1 MLQPRIGIAYQLYPN
16 TVVRVGGGRF
26 VENKGIIDNI
36 FPGGN
41 SPFQPT
47 VTRQQRVGR
56 QSGRRAQ
63 LYCRTRSHSHYDE
76 HPPDATNQVELER
89 DLQQQLP
96 GRHSSLSIAYV
107 GARGLHN
114 WDVFDINQA
123 PAGSLTNNPGVN
135 MNYLR
140 PYKGFAF
147 IQQAQSGVSESYN
160 ALQVGWNWQFG
171 EGSTFGAAY
180 TWSKDMDNGSNY
192 HTIVP
197 DTYNT
202 SNLWGPSEFDVRQ
215 VFIVNYLYVLPFFK
229 GQHNLVGKLAGG
241 WQISGNTQLQ
251 TGFPCSVGVA
261 NDYAGVGEFWQLQ
274 LRTSQYSSTGSVG
287 QFWVQHGG
295 VKHLGNFA
303 GSYGCFWQP

>member
-1 MLQPRIGIAYQLYPN
+1 M
-16 TVVRVGGGRF
+16 T
-26 VENKGIIDNI
+26 
-36 FPGGN
+36 
-41 SPFQPT
+41 
-47 VTRQQRVGR
+47 
-56 QSGRRAQ
+56 
-63 LYCRTRSHSHYDE
+63 
-76 HPPDATNQVELER
+76 
-89 DLQQQLP
+89 LQQQLP
-96 GRHSSLSIAYV
+96 GRHSALSIAYV

-135 MNYLR
+135 INYLR

-147 IQQAQSGVSESYN
+147 IQQAQSGVSEFYN
-160 ALQVGWNWQFG
+160 SLQLGWNWNFG
-171 EGSTFGAAY
+171 DGSLFGVAY

-229 GQHNLVGKLAGG
+229 GQHNLLGKVAGG
-241 WQISGNTQLQ
+241 WQISGNTQMQ

-261 NDYAGVGEFWQLQ
+261 NDYAGVGDSVASTANLPIFQQDPWG
-274 LRTSQYSSTGSVG
+274 SSGCSM
-287 QFWVQHGG
+287 GG
-295 VKHLGNFA
+295 
-303 GSYGCFWQP
+303 